1 MFEGKLTSLTCKF
14 EVETLHLLTTIRR
27 MWCVNLRQ
35 TLRL

>member
-14 EVETLHLLTTIRR
+14 KVETLHLPTAIRR
-27 MWCVNLRQ
+27 MWCVSLRQ